1 MKDFLNILGR
11 ILTAIAFLFSLAIF
25 IFGVVFIFSP
35 REKFLGFVLM
45 VTSLP
50 LYFSLTRGFR
60 WILTGE
66 KVKFEEV
73 KTFFQISRFWSLAL
87 SLVGYLKGVMSSTT
101 TFFSNLN
108 TIIPKTFRG
117 EYSLGRTYWL
127 GGVLCGWA
135 IVIFIFGPIFFV
147 SRDIIFSHPNLSQIL
162 NIIAFVGLLSLH
174 IFFFISINNSATN
187 NRTRG
192 FWGWLA
198 LIIYTLGLLQIIY
211 QGMLLVG
218 LRDASWS
225 ELEESIVYENLVLP
239 KKVDA
244 ITTLNEMLTN
254 SGDRSLTYNYT
265 VELNKINQKDFSFVK
280 DGCEDLQ
287 YLFNSGVEKI
297 VFHYTGSDDT
307 INIETILPED
317 CS

>member
-11 ILTAIAFLFSLAIF
+11 ILTVIAFLFSLAIF
-25 IFGVVFIFSP
+25 ISGVVFIFSP

-45 VTSLP
+45 VASLP
-50 LYFSLTRGFR
+50 LYFLLTRGFR

-73 KTFFQISRFWSLAL
+73 KTFFQISRFRTLAL
-87 SLVGYLKGVMSSTT
+87 SSVEYLKGVMSSII

-127 GGVLCGWA
+127 GGVLCGWV
-135 IVIFIFGPIFFV
+135 IVILTLP
-147 SRDIIFSHPNLSQIL
+147 IIFVAYEITFSLPNLSYFLIL
-162 NIIAFVGLLSLH
+162 IYFAMLLSLH
-174 IFFFISINNSATN
+174 IFFFIAINNSATN

-198 LIIYTLGLLQIIY
+198 LIIYTLGLFQIIY
-211 QGMLLVG
+211 QGMLAVG

-225 ELEESIVYENLVLP
+225 ELEEGIVYENLTLP
-239 KKVDA
+239 TKVDE
-244 ITTLNEMLTN
+244 ITTLDEVLTN
-254 SGDRSLTYNYT
+254 SGDRSLTYNFT

-280 DGCEDLQ
+280 DGCEDMQ

-297 VFHYTGSDDT
+297 VYHYTGSDDS
-307 INIETILPED
+307 INVQTLLPED